1 MCRALICRDF
11 ISVNIAINF
20 SILQFILYLLY
31 TVLFIACRI
40 VMDSFKR
47 LSVVPAVCLAMYAL
61 LSSGHTALLPAAV
74 SGPVPSCMYG
84 SPRTR
89 SLYAAIDSLSSGLD
103 ARVGVAA
110 VFDGGDTLVY
120 DSRPELGAEYPLM
133 SVMKFHQALAVCDSL
148 RRAGIP
154 LSRGLDVCPGQLHE
168 DTWSPM
174 RDGHPSG
181 GRFSFAQLLEY
192 TLVQS
197 DNNACD
203 ILFDYLGEPAA
214 VDAYLRSFGVGDCSI
229 ECTEDMMHKDLSLC
243 YRNVSTPLSAVLL
256 LEKFYLLRGS
266 DPYYRFLW
274 DTMTACGTGTMRIPR
289 FISDKAAAIA
299 HKTGTG
305 DRDARGRIISINDIG
320 VVVLPDG
327 RHFSLAVF
335 VSDAAVP
342 DALCEELIAEIASL
356 AYMYAVIVGH

>member
-1 MCRALICRDF
+1 MSTD
-11 ISVNIAINF
+11 N
-20 SILQFILYLLY
+20 
-31 TVLFIACRI
+31 
-40 VMDSFKR
+40 VMESLKR
-47 LSVVPAVCLAMYAL
+47 LSVVQVLCLCLCATPY
-61 LSSGHTALLPAAV
+61 SGHAALSPAAV
-74 SGPVPSCMYG
+74 SGAVSACAQGP
-84 SPRTR
+84 PRTAA
-89 SLYAAIDSLSSGLD
+89 LYAAIDSLASRLD

-110 VFDGGDTLVY
+110 LLPCGDTLLY

-243 YRNVSTPLSAVLL
+243 YRNASTPLSAVLL

-335 VSDAAVP
+335 VSDAAATDV
-342 DALCEELIAEIASL
+342 LCEELIAEIARL
-356 AYMYAVIVGH
+356 AYEHSMQQASI